1 MPNKMKPIS
10 KTRQLINYM
19 YNTGNAISAAEI
31 TSRFG
36 IKVPKREIA
45 KIKTRVERNG
55 NWLIEETTSDNGT
68 VYYQMLDTHP
78 GERMFQFDRYGKRFR
93 PTEGSNAKR
102 LTTVC

>member
-1 MPNKMKPIS
+1 MPKMKPIT
-10 KTRQLINYM
+10 KTRQLINYL

-55 NWLIEETTSDNGT
+55 NWLVEESVSNGT
-68 VYYQMLDTHP
+68 TYYQMIDTHP
-78 GERMFQFDRYGKRFR
+78 GNRMFQFDRYGKRFR
-93 PTEGSNAKR
+93 PTENNTSKR
-102 LTTVC
+102 LTTVG